1 MGSLRAEL
9 KRFER
14 RRLRPILRRLRR
26 SRQALDKA
34 SQPSAPM
41 EQLLVALV
49 RSEIRRTHARPSGWS
64 FLTTPRHGRTS
75 GGRMPAAGELEGL
88 VRSMLATPAPARPD
102 DRREAG

>member
-26 SRQALDKA
+26 SRQALDQA

-41 EQLLVALV
+41 EQLLVALL

-64 FLTTPRHGRTS
+64 FLTTPRQGRM
-75 GGRMPAAGELEGL
+75 GAGRMPAAGELERL
-88 VRSMLATPAPARPD
+88 VQTMLATPAPAPPD
-102 DRREAG
+102 TR